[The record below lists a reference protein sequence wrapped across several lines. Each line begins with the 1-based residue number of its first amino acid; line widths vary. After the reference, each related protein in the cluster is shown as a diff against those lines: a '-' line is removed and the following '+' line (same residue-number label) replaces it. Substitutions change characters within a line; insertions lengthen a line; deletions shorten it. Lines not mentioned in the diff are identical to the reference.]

1 MMSQARS
8 ALLALVMALV
18 SLLGTSGG
26 SVRSEEP
33 VNKSRAVLDAWLAK
47 VMQSISI
54 KIEPKVIPI
63 EDVGLQRIFPGNHFY
78 GVYLPRWPV
87 AIRTPK
93 ELSYENVIVMR
104 QDESIEPIRDGQALT
119 SFLTQALAN
128 IQDEPRARRALLG
141 SLRLA
146 EAGAKDGPYQ
156 FDDPQISITQ
166 QEKNI
171 VGSARAAV
179 HEPGSGEVSIRI
191 EFGPDGRVKP
201 NGIEIDGRPRRG
213 APPLLL

>member
-1 MMSQARS
+1 
-8 ALLALVMALV
+8 LALVMALV
-18 SLLGTSGG
+18 SLLGASGGG

-33 VNKSRAVLDAWLAK
+33 VDKSRAVLDAWLAK

-63 EDVGLQRIFPGNHFY
+63 EDDGLQRIFPGNHFY

-93 ELSYENVIVMR
+93 ELSYENVIVVR

-128 IQDEPRARRALLG
+128 IQDEPRARLALLG

>member
-1 MMSQARS
+1 MMSQARR

-18 SLLGTSGG
+18 SLLGASSG

-54 KIEPKVIPI
+54 KIEPKVILI
-63 EDVGLQRIFPGNHFY
+63 EDDGLQKIFPGNSFY

-93 ELSYENVIVMR
+93 ELSYENVIVVR

-128 IQDEPRARRALLG
+128 IQDEPRARLALLG

-156 FDDPQISITQ
+156 FDDPQISITRQ
-166 QEKNI
+166 KKNI

-179 HEPGSGEVSIRI
+179 HEPGSGEVTIRI
-191 EFGPDGRVKP
+191 EFGPDGRAKP
-201 NGIEIDGRPRRG
+201 DGIEIDGRPRRG
-213 APPLLL
+213 APPR